1 MQLKKSDRLQCPGDD
16 DGDEIFWWVHTRGYL
31 RKRECGAG
39 EIEARG
45 ERSWGGE
52 REQDG
57 GLGGWDGVGEMKWGV
72 RWGGGVEEGKGMQ
85 GWWELQAARGAA
97 RLICQGAPSR
107 LVGILQIMPRGS
119 LGRLAWPQA
128 WSVSS
133 QPLACPL
140 SLERSVSVHFYFVPQ
155 RTSELWGLSAIMQ
168 HIGKNICW
176 SSKVWHWCH
185 HFLGNLLT
193 EDNLETLPWKTE
205 WHKGSEVPWVGFW
218 VLKKTL
224 RKKTSSKKTLNKL
237 NPLFWALK

>member
-1 MQLKKSDRLQCPGDD
+1 MQLKKSDERRYHGDD
-16 DGDEIFWWVHTRGYL
+16 DGDEDDDGDGDEVFWWVHVRGYL
-31 RKRECGAG
+31 RKWECGAG

-57 GLGGWDGVGEMKWGV
+57 GLGGMKWGV

-119 LGRLAWPQA
+119 LRRLVWPQA

-133 QPLACPL
+133 QPLALSSPL
-140 SLERSVSVHFYFVPQ
+140 WRDQSQSISISCL
-155 RTSELWGLSAIMQ
+155 SEHQSY
-168 HIGKNICW
+168 
-176 SSKVWHWCH
+176 
-185 HFLGNLLT
+185 
-193 EDNLETLPWKTE
+193 E
-205 WHKGSEVPWVGFW
+205 GSRQSW
-218 VLKKTL
+218 
-224 RKKTSSKKTLNKL
+224 
-237 NPLFWALK
+237 